1 MVRFFIFKI
10 KFLLFYLNFIHRTK
24 DRITINENDD
34 ERIKFLSE
42 SLSQN
47 QTKFSLIIK
56 NSTNENS
63 GNYIA
68 TIKNLLGQT
77 STQSK
82 VNILSGPQIIKEL
95 FLSTCSTQA
104 SETKTD
110 EYNVLSLNQ
119 KSNFRLECQI
129 NGQPKPVIKWYQ
141 DEKELFNNE
150 KLKLE
155 NKQDNYFVT
164 IKDFS
169 MKDRGLYKI
178 EAKNDCGISTSKVF
192 IEINTPPVL
201 IKGLTNSEIVLS
213 DNEQVLELVCSYIA
227 KPKADVLWILG
238 EKQIRPDNIHSS
250 IIEESS
256 IDSNGQ
262 EIFTSI
268 LKIQNL
274 SLADAGVYKCKFK
287 NCVGEIATSGTL
299 SLLKGQ
305 LFSIKLPLQL
315 EMKEKNEIKLECK
328 LDDSNPK
335 SVVSW
340 FKDGIALSA
349 SKRILISKPIIE
361 PENNN
366 TVYSI
371 TVLDSTGV
379 DSGIYTVKSVS
390 KLATIES
397 SCDVSILSAPKI
409 TKDLKPTLQC
419 SAGNELALEVTATG
433 KPDPEYKW
441 FWLNQENNEIEIL
454 SSDTIKISRTNNIYS
469 LLFTKI
475 ITQMKGKYILRLTNN
490 AGTAE
495 ASCSIL
501 IDGNI
506 SK

>member
-213 DNEQVLELVCSYIA
+213 DN
-227 KPKADVLWILG
+227 
-238 EKQIRPDNIHSS
+238 RPDNIHSS

-349 SKRILISKPIIE
+349 SKRILIAKPIIE